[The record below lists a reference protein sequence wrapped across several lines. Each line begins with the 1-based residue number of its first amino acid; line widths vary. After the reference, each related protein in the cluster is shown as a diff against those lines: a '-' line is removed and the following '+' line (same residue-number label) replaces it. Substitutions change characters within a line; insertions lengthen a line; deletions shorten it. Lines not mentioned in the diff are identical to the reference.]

1 MELRTPKKGEIY
13 KHFKGNLY
21 EVLAIAKHTETE
33 EMMVV
38 YQEVNGEAI
47 YVRPL
52 EMFVSKV
59 DKEKYP
65 EVLQTY
71 RFELQDE
78 KSKLSI
84 MDFLDL
90 TTATEKIQYLE
101 TMKDSMTEE
110 FIGIAAQSLEFVEND
125 GSLDDRYRAL
135 LQYLRTVER
144 YEKRR

>member
-1 MELRTPKKGEIY
+1 MKQTPKKGEIY

-21 EVLAIAKHTETE
+21 EVLAIAIHTETE
-33 EMMVV
+33 EVMVV
-38 YQEVNGEAI
+38 YQEVDGEAT

-65 EVLQTY
+65 DVLQKY
-71 RFELQDE
+71 RFELQDQ

-90 TTATEKIQYLE
+90 STITQKIQYLE
-101 TMKDSMTEE
+101 TMKDSITEE
-110 FIGIAAQSLEFVEND
+110 FVGIAAQSLDFVEND
-125 GSLDDRYRAL
+125 GTLDDRYRAL